1 MIAMGEKEMTCRRCS
16 AKMYHV
22 SLKYEG
28 SGPSNLAASSDTLYY
43 KCPICAH
50 QQYFRTKSKKK
61 VYVKGQR
68 VKGVFVDPA

>member
-1 MIAMGEKEMTCRRCS
+1 MTCRRCS
-16 AKMYHV
+16 SKMYHT

-28 SGPSNLAASSDTLYY
+28 SGPSHLVGSTDTVYY

-50 QQYFRTKSKKK
+50 QKYVRTKKKKK

-68 VKGVFVDPA
+68 TKGVFLDPALDDS